1 MTKTTVFMRKQS
13 TPRSETS
20 SLSHVSSPDSDF
32 HQSLSSDDPDLLAF
46 QSKVKGSE
54 YENVINPW
62 ANYTY
67 HESWLDKIGNFFNV
81 PTFADKLAIE
91 NAARSREWMS
101 QILKEI
107 SDNAYN
113 SPEESA
119 ERMRAAGLNPDLQGI
134 GDANQ
139 ASSVDQPAQG
149 VTYDPQSDTRALGE
163 TIGLAFKA
171 AMSMVNAGI
180 SINSALINLKG
191 ADISRVKDLSS
202 MASRAVQSL
211 DPQTLDHIL
220 STDYGVDDMMSDFG
234 DLYQWRSKKNKLSF
248 LSALK
253 SEARFTRNRA
263 EAFKN
268 KSALGESMKDLSDME
283 NSSWFDW
290 SFKTMGVIRQPL
302 VKMMDELT
310 SINYKYEIDKT
321 YTADLESLNR
331 SAYLE
336 KAAELGLPQNAAQA
350 DYESALASQH
360 TAKYNQ
366 TYFKYRN
373 DVLRKLHQDAKTNP
387 FSNFLEFCWVTGYAP
402 NVTTAAALG
411 LNLVGDSGLLTKTAN
426 EITGT
431 VKYHRQ
437 ERKDRRLD
445 KEARKKWTHGR
456 PHRGR
461 RAALQYKYY
470 KKKK

>member
-1 MTKTTVFMRKQS
+1 MNIDQFLK
-13 TPRSETS
+13 RSSRQKTS
-20 SLSHVSSPDSDF
+20 SFTTKSNV

-46 QSKVKGSE
+46 QSKVKGTE
-54 YENVINPW
+54 YENVLNPW

-67 HESWLDKIGNFFNV
+67 NDTLVDWLGDIFNL
-81 PTFADKLAIE
+81 PTYADKMLSE

-149 VTYDPQSDTRALGE
+149 VTYDPQSDTRSLGE
-163 TIGLAFKA
+163 SIGSAFKA

-220 STDYGVDDMMSDFG
+220 SPEYGVDDMMSDFG
-234 DLYQWRSKKNKLSF
+234 DLYQWRSKKNQSSF

-268 KSALGESMKDLSDME
+268 KSDLGQSMKDLSDME

-321 YTADLESLNR
+321 YTADLESQNR

-402 NVTTAAALG
+402 NVTTAAAFG
-411 LNLVGDSGLLTKTAN
+411 LNLVGDSGLLSKTAK
-426 EITGT
+426 EVTST
-431 VKYHRQ
+431 AKYHRQ
-437 ERKDRRLD
+437 EAKDSRLD
-445 KEARKKWTHGR
+445 KEARKNWKSGR

-461 RAALQYKYY
+461 RASSQYKYY